1 MPGSSARSPSPGITG
16 VRETRERQSSL
27 LDEDHD
33 REIEMKSAPV
43 LDHHEPMKV
52 DVAAGLARTSGGFWR
67 GGGWSPQLRNSRYYR
82 TCIAEGAFH
91 DYKAA
96 TWLKWD
102 RPE

>member
-67 GGGWSPQLRNSRYYR
+67 GGVEPS
-82 TCIAEGAFH
+82 IAKLALLPNLHSGG
-91 DYKAA
+91 
-96 TWLKWD
+96 
-102 RPE
+102 RVP